1 MDCASI
7 ANWTSNTDI
16 ALPPASAPA
25 IRSKAKDKT
34 HLLKHMTQHA
44 LQRATDRK
52 VKVKDICDEEAVE
65 EAVEEAAAAAAAAY
79 DLQQMSHKQLQ
90 TLCRE
95 KGLPVKGSKD
105 VLRQRL
111 LRVV

>member
-52 VKVKDICDEEAVE
+52 VKVKDICDKEAVE
-65 EAVEEAAAAAAAAY
+65 EAVEEAAAAAF